1 MQKNEQRSKASF
13 FARCLF
19 VKLFL
24 CKFGVSAYEVNIKS
38 IVVRWQRSVEKSVGS
53 ADILHNSSYSDRFL
67 SSKNI
72 NSKNCA
78 KRTYN
83 FYYVT

>member
-24 CKFGVSAYEVNIKS
+24 CKFGALAYEVNINN
-38 IVVRWQRSVEKSVGS
+38 RSALAEVAVKKRKGDVG
-53 ADILHNSSYSDRFL
+53 YF
-67 SSKNI
+67 
-72 NSKNCA
+72 
-78 KRTYN
+78 T
-83 FYYVT
+83 